1 MESKSKRGQIK
12 AVLGPTNTGK
22 TWYAIDRMLGHQ
34 TGMIGLPLRLLAR
47 EVYDQVRR
55 ARGPQ
60 SVALVTG
67 EERIVPAQAVYWV
80 CTVEAMP
87 QATGVDFLAVDEIQL
102 CGDAERGHV
111 FTRSLLSAR
120 GRKETVFLG
129 SDTMRPTIESLV
141 PEATFLH
148 RARMSE
154 LTYTGSK
161 KISRIRPRSAIV
173 GFSVEDVYAIAEAVR
188 QRRGGAA
195 VVLGALSPRTR
206 NAQVDL
212 YQSGEVEVLVATDAI
227 GMGLNL
233 DIDHVAFAGLTKFDG
248 RRVRPLWPHEIGQ
261 IAGRAGRYQASGSFG
276 VTSDVEPLNPML
288 ASSIENGR
296 FRPLKQLQWRNDELS
311 YQTVDAL
318 LETLQVSSENPIL
331 VRARESD
338 DLSALR
344 NMAELVEIRQRTHS
358 PADVRLL
365 WEVCQIPDFRKI
377 SLHDHTELLTRIFTY
392 IQEEGQ
398 IPHEWLEKQICQ
410 VDRIDGDVDALSRRI
425 AFVRTWTYLSQR
437 SNWLQDSRYWQ
448 ERTRSVEDQIS
459 DALHRGLTRRFVD
472 RRMRVL
478 KTQLKRKE
486 GLLADLDAEGV
497 LTVEGESVG
506 RIEGFQF
513 SPDKAATADEAKTL
527 RQASAKALSVELSQ
541 RALQLYNAPDKEIG
555 LTDQGGIMWGE
566 NAIGK
571 LVASSNLYEPEIEIF
586 VDDEVSDEARQK
598 IKRRLQAYIKQKI
611 STHCAALL
619 QLKDDP
625 KITGLARGVAY
636 RIYESFGVVLRSQ
649 IAKDL
654 KSLPQDSRKLLRAH
668 GVRFGQHAIFVFSVL
683 KPEATRFR
691 LLLWSLKEG
700 LEMVPPAPPPGL
712 VTIET
717 DPSLH
722 HDYYPV
728 VGFFR
733 SGKRSIRIDML
744 DRLSNLLRDQD
755 GRAGFEAST
764 EMLSICGLSPEGFA
778 DLLAG
783 LGYRIKRGERLKQK
797 KKNENEAVN
806 TESQA
811 AEVNRETP
819 VGETETSSEDKPP
832 EIELTYTFFWK
843 PKWAKRS
850 TVKTCSDQ
858 TDLLPAKKKRGNRR
872 VTQLRA
878 TDGTDS
884 LSAKKKRGNG
894 SVKPSKKQR
903 KINQQKKARAREA
916 TPQDKPLDPDNPF
929 AVLAELKDRI

>member
-1 MESKSKRGQIK
+1 MELKFKRGQIK

-22 TWYAIDRMLGHQ
+22 TWYAIERMLGHQ

-55 ARGPQ
+55 TRGPQ

-67 EERIVPAQAVYWV
+67 EERIIPAQAGYWV

-141 PEATFLH
+141 PEATFIH
-148 RARMSE
+148 RDRMSE
-154 LTYTGSK
+154 LTYTGTK

-276 VTSDVEPLNPML
+276 VTSDVEPLDPML
-288 ASSIENGR
+288 AASIENGR
-296 FRPLKQLQWRNDELS
+296 FRPLKRLQWRNDELS

-318 LETLQVSSENPIL
+318 LETLQSPSENPIL

-338 DLSALR
+338 DLLALR
-344 NMAELVEIRQRTHS
+344 NMAQLVEIRQRTHS

-377 SLHDHTELLTRIFTY
+377 SPHDHTELLTRVFIY

-398 IPHEWLEKQICQ
+398 IPHEWLEKQICK

-448 ERTRSVEDQIS
+448 ERTRSVEDKIS
-459 DALHRGLTRRFVD
+459 DALHHGLTRRFVD

-486 GLLADLDAEGV
+486 SLLADLDAEGL

-506 RIEGFQF
+506 RVEGFRF

-527 RQASAKALSVELSQ
+527 RQASAKALSTALSR

-566 NAIGK
+566 HAIGK

-668 GVRFGQHAIFVFSVL
+668 GVRFGQHAIFVFSAL
-683 KPEATRFR
+683 KPEATRVR
-691 LLLWSLKEG
+691 LLLWSLKED
-700 LEMVPPAPPPGL
+700 LETVPPAPPPGL

-717 DPSLH
+717 NPLLH

-733 SGKRSIRIDML
+733 SGKRSIRIDIL
-744 DRLSNLLRDQD
+744 DRLSNLLREQDQ
-755 GRAGFEAST
+755 RAGFEASP
-764 EMLSICGLSPEGFA
+764 EMLSICGLSPENFA

-797 KKNENEAVN
+797 KKNENEAIN

-811 AEVNRETP
+811 AEVNREAP
-819 VGETETSSEDKPP
+819 VDEAATSSEDKPP
-832 EIELTYTFFWK
+832 EIEVTYTFFWK
-843 PKWAKRS
+843 PKSAKHS
-850 TVKTCSDQ
+850 TIKTRLDQ
-858 TDLLPAKKKRGNRR
+858 TDSLPVKK
-872 VTQLRA
+872 T
-878 TDGTDS
+878 
-884 LSAKKKRGNG
+884 RGNG
-894 SVKPSKKQR
+894 AVKKSKKQR
-903 KINQQKKARAREA
+903 KCNKQKAPAREA
-916 TPQDKPLDPDNPF
+916 TPPAKPLDPDNPF